1 MEIEKE
7 VLKTD
12 VINDNGRKYTEE
24 TAASLIQDWIDK
36 TEGDMFVDKAINKLK
51 QTIPEFGVKLVT
63 SHSQIEHDDGPENYE
78 YTEEEKTIINIHTM
92 MPIPKIC
99 KHCKEEHKYPAG
111 MIFSNPDDPNMGTD
125 EGYKNSIYYCFKCM
139 LSMFSII
146 SKMLAVKEEKDRQ
159 TYRGQFAFPGTG
171 E

>member
-36 TEGDMFVDKAINKLK
+36 TEGDMFVDKAINKFK

-63 SHSQIEHDDGPENYE
+63 SHQLDHDQHIEPERE
-78 YTEEEKTIINIHTM
+78 PAEELKFEVEAMK
-92 MPIPKIC
+92 PIPKTC
-99 KHCKEEHKYPAG
+99 EHCKAVHEFPAG
-111 MIFSNPDDPNMGTD
+111 MMFSNPDDPNMGTD
-125 EGYKNSIYYCFKCM
+125 EGWRNSKYYCFKCM